1 MHPQFLVWCLTFGA
15 QFKNDG
21 HYFCGAGGNRP
32 DGSDEALT
40 NVLSRCILLR
50 NRCFYLLCSFLSALL
65 IPFPPDTLTCLRAY
79 PGMIFLLPACM

>member
-40 NVLSRCILLR
+40 HNPYSGAARLHGDLAG
-50 NRCFYLLCSFLSALL
+50 CFKIKLSASGYRL
-65 IPFPPDTLTCLRAY
+65 IYKVIGEEIVIWVRGVL
-79 PGMIFLLPACM
+79 